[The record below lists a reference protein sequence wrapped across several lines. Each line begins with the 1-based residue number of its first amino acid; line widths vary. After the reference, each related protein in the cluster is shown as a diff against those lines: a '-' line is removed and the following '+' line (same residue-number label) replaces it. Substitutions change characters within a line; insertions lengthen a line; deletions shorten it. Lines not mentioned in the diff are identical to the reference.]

1 MSFWPFDTRSF
12 ESQTDVGTL
21 MISGLLVGFGATL
34 AGGCTFG
41 HGIVGIPRLNIRS
54 ILSVI
59 FFSATAFYTNKW
71 QIVKKIPSETNTSLT
86 FNLPENIHT
95 DYYIEALFL
104 VPFIFYVLSKDKSMV
119 GLAKFIIAFLIGII
133 AGMGMMVGGL
143 TKR

>member
-1 MSFWPFDTRSF
+1 M
-12 ESQTDVGTL
+12 
-21 MISGLLVGFGATL
+21 
-34 AGGCTFG
+34 
-41 HGIVGIPRLNIRS
+41 
-54 ILSVI
+54 
-59 FFSATAFYTNKW
+59 
-71 QIVKKIPSETNTSLT
+71 
-86 FNLPENIHT
+86 HT